1 MSEVDATIEWLFAN
15 EAKEMKKIC
24 NKYMVK
30 FGGISEMDHD
40 DFYSRVGWDI
50 SKAKKRYDSSKGK
63 SFKDYIHGVIR
74 FSVCKEM
81 SRRNRGKRQMT
92 VEKEVVDENGNVT
105 TEKEYIP
112 NVSLDAPIIEEDNS
126 TIGDYLS
133 VKCNIEDDIIGDSND
148 IVENC
153 LNCLPITQRK
163 IIELKMEG
171 TPVEEIKGKLNLSNS
186 EYENHMKAI
195 MENRAIIDFKT
206 KRNKNTKKAEV
217 KIMNKTVNEETI
229 QVMDIDTTDSYR
241 RDNNTLGSLLDDISD
256 ELSPTYINRD
266 YISQRQ
272 PFMWSEEQINK
283 FYTRI
288 LNNQP
293 IPEIIVCEQ
302 IVDGQKISFLID
314 GLQRLSYAELFKNN
328 IRPVKAKGAEFTHIK
343 YKKRITDDDGNIK
356 VVEEIFDIV
365 GKKYEDLP
373 EFLQKRFDNFNV
385 SVTRFFNCT
394 SEMIDYHIRNYNSH
408 TAMNKVQYGATN
420 ASNVTVGNIKSLSQ
434 KHSFFK
440 NIVKTNGKNIKDG
453 SWDEVVGR
461 AIMATYFLDDWK
473 REVKD
478 VFVFLDEKSTTEQFE
493 CLKEHLDRLVEMIK
507 DNSLKELFTTGN
519 THIWLAVYDK
529 FTKLGLDD
537 SKFVNFMRSFVKEIH
552 KKDEDATE
560 FVNNIYKSRQSRDK
574 AVIVG
579 KIDGLYNLLLE
590 FLHISKEDAEEVD
603 YKEFLKANV
612 EDVIDENDIEMIQIA
627 ANEASEELDENS
639 WMLSEQNYP
648 AWLAIVGIAFREDEE
663 DKLKEWLPIYISNNQ
678 FIRNQQKAFLHM
690 KESFETYLQKGMV
703 A

>member
-1 MSEVDATIEWLFAN
+1 MGRYVDFYCSDN
-15 EAKEMKKIC
+15 NKELKKIVTPILAC
-24 NKYMVK
+24 N
-30 FGGISEMDHD
+30 FGWLAQKDFD
-40 DFYSRVGWDI
+40 DFYSIASQVVWDCEQ
-50 SKAKKRYDSSKGK
+50 KFDGKKVKTKKFK
-63 SFKDYIHGVIR
+63 SFVSACIHNKI
-74 FSVCKEM
+74 KTHITYM
-81 SRRNRGKRQMT
+81 NRDKRIA
-92 VEKEVVDENGNVT
+92 KDENGN
-105 TEKEYIP
+105 P
-112 NVSLDAPIIEEDNS
+112 LHNSSLDAPIDDESNS
-126 TIGDYLS
+126 TLGDYLS
-133 VKCNIEDDIIGDSND
+133 NDYNVEDDVIGDSD
-148 IVENC
+148 DSVESC
-153 LNCLPITQRK
+153 LNYLPVTQRK

-171 TPVEEIKGKLNLSNS
+171 IPVENIKQELNLSSS

-195 MENRAIIDFKT
+195 MENRTIIDFKT
-206 KRNKNTKKAEV
+206 KRNKNKKKAEV
-217 KIMNKTVNEETI
+217 KIMNKTVNEEII

-241 RDNNTLGSLLDDISD
+241 RDNNTLGSLLDDIND

-328 IRPVKAKGAEFTHIK
+328 IRPVKAKGAEFTNIK
-343 YKKRITDDDGNIK
+343 YKKRITDENGNIK
-356 VVEEIFDIV
+356 VVEEIFDVV
-365 GKKYEDLP
+365 GKKYKDLP

-420 ASNVTVGNIKSLSQ
+420 ASNVTVGNIKELSQ

-440 NIVKTNGKNIKDG
+440 NIVKTNNKNIKDG

-461 AIMATYFLDDWK
+461 TIMATYFLDDWK

-478 VFVFLDEKSTTEQFE
+478 VFVFLDENSTTEQFS
-493 CLKEHLDRLVEMIK
+493 CLKEHLDKLANAIG
-507 DNSLKELFTTGN
+507 DNSLNELFTTGN
-519 THIWLAVYDK
+519 THIWLSVYDK

-537 SKFVNFMRSFVKEIH
+537 NKFVDFMRKFKNDLHMEETTDFIN
-552 KKDEDATE
+552 D
-560 FVNNIYKSRQSRDK
+560 IYKSRQSRDK
-574 AVIVG
+574 VIIVG
-579 KIDGLYNLLLE
+579 KIEGLYELLLE
-590 FLHISKEDAEEVD
+590 HLDINKEDIEEVD
-603 YKEFLKANV
+603 YKEFLKTNV
-612 EDVIDENDIEMIQIA
+612 EDIVDGDIEEIQMVANDI
-627 ANEASEELDENS
+627 SEELDEDS

-648 AWLAIVGIAFREDEE
+648 SYLAIVGLAFRKEME
-663 DKLKEWLPIYISNNQ
+663 DKLKKWIQIYVGNNQ
-678 FIRNQQKAFLHM
+678 FIRNQQEAFLHM
-690 KESFETYLQKGMV
+690 KESFERYLQKGMV

>member
-1 MSEVDATIEWLFAN
+1 MGQYVDFYCGN
-15 EAKEMKKIC
+15 ENKELKKIV
-24 NKYMVK
+24 NPILIKNFAWIPQK
-30 FGGISEMDHD
+30 DFD
-40 DFYSRVGWDI
+40 DFYSIASQVVWDCEQKFD
-50 SKAKKRYDSSKGK
+50 SKKVRTKKFK
-63 SFKDYIHGVIR
+63 SFVSTCIHNKIKTHITYMNRDKRMMKD
-74 FSVCKEM
+74 E
-81 SRRNRGKRQMT
+81 
-92 VEKEVVDENGNVT
+92 DGNPL
-105 TEKEYIP
+105 Y
-112 NVSLDAPIIEEDNS
+112 NVSLDTPISEEDNS
-126 TIGDYLS
+126 TISDYLS
-133 VKCNIEDDIIGDSND
+133 AKCNIEDDIIGDSND

-163 IIELKMEG
+163 IIEFKMEG
-171 TPVEEIKGKLNLSNS
+171 VPVEEIKEKLNLSNS

-195 MENRAIIDFKT
+195 MENKAIIDFKT

-217 KIMNKTVNEETI
+217 KIMNKTVNEGTI

-272 PFMWSEEQINK
+272 PFMWDEEQINK

-356 VVEEIFDIV
+356 VVEEIFDII

-373 EFLQKRFDNFNV
+373 EFLQKRFDNFNI

-408 TAMNKVQYGATN
+408 KAMNKVQYGATN
-420 ASNVTVGNIKSLSQ
+420 ASNVTVRNIKSLSQ

-440 NIVKTNGKNIKDG
+440 NIVKTNSKNIKDG

-461 AIMATYFLDDWK
+461 TIMATYFLDDWK

-478 VFVFLDEKSTTEQFE
+478 VFVFLDKNSTSEQFE
-493 CLKEHLDRLVEMIK
+493 CLKEHLDRLTEMIK
-507 DNSLKELFTTGN
+507 DNSLNELFTTGN

-537 SKFVNFMRSFVKEIH
+537 NKFIDFMRKFKNDLHMEETTNFI
-552 KKDEDATE
+552 KD
-560 FVNNIYKSRQSRDK
+560 IYKSRQSRDK
-574 AVIVG
+574 AIIVG
-579 KIDGLYNLLLE
+579 KIEGLYELLLDY
-590 FLHISKEDAEEVD
+590 LDIKKEDTEEID

-612 EDVIDENDIEMIQIA
+612 EDVVDEDDIEMIQIS

-648 AWLAIVGIAFREDEE
+648 AYLAIVGVAFRKDEE

>member
-1 MSEVDATIEWLFAN
+1 MGQYVDFYCDN
-15 EAKEMKKIC
+15 ENRELKKI
-24 NKYMVK
+24 VK
-30 FGGISEMDHD
+30 PILERRFAWIPQMEYD
-40 DFYSRVGWDI
+40 DFYSIASMVVWDCEQ
-50 SKAKKRYDSSKGK
+50 KFDEGKVKTKKFK
-63 SFKDYIHGVIR
+63 SFVSTCIHNKIKTHITYMNRDKRMAKDN
-74 FSVCKEM
+74 E
-81 SRRNRGKRQMT
+81 
-92 VEKEVVDENGNVT
+92 GNLLH
-105 TEKEYIP
+105 
-112 NVSLDAPIIEEDNS
+112 NSSLDAPISDEDNS
-126 TIGDYLS
+126 TIGDYIDGEFC
-133 VKCNIEDDIIGDSND
+133 VEEEVMGDSNER
-148 IVENC
+148 VECC
-153 LNCLPITQRK
+153 LESLSSIQRK

-171 TPVEEIKGKLNLSNS
+171 ISVEEVKQQLNLSNS
-186 EYENHMKAI
+186 EYESHMKSI
-195 MENRAIIDFKT
+195 KENRTIIDFKA
-206 KRNKNTKKAEV
+206 KRSKNTKKAEV
-217 KIMNKTVNEETI
+217 KIMGKTVNEEVI

-302 IVDGQKISFLID
+302 IVSGQKISFLID

-343 YKKRITDDDGNIK
+343 YKKRVVDENGNIR
-356 VVEEIFDIV
+356 VVEELFDIV

-373 EFLQKRFDNFNV
+373 EFLQKRFDNFNI

-394 SEMIDYHIRNYNSH
+394 AEMIDYHIRNYNSH
-408 TAMNKVQYGATN
+408 TAMNKVQYSATN
-420 ASNVTVGNIKSLSQ
+420 ASNVIVGNIKELSQ

-440 NIVKTNGKNIKDG
+440 DIVKINNKNVKDG

-461 AIMATYFLDDWK
+461 AIMTTYFLDDWK

-478 VFVFLDEKSTTEQFE
+478 VFMFLDENSTTEQFE
-493 CLKEHLDRLVEMIK
+493 TLKKHLDRLVEMIG

-529 FTKLGLDD
+529 FTKLGVDD
-537 SKFVNFMRSFVKEIH
+537 NKFVDFMRNFVKEIH
-552 KKDEDATE
+552 KKDEDATD
-560 FVNNIYKSRQSRDK
+560 FVKNTYKSRQSRDK
-574 AVIVG
+574 SVIVG
-579 KIDGLYNLLLE
+579 KIDGLYGLLCE
-590 FLHISKEDAEEVD
+590 FLHINKEDVEEIN
-603 YKEFLKANV
+603 YKEFVKANV
-612 EDVIDENDIEMIQIA
+612 EDIIDSDIEEIQMV
-627 ANEASEELDENS
+627 ANSVSEEVDEDS
-639 WMLSEQNYP
+639 WMVSEQNYP
-648 AWLAIVGIAFREDEE
+648 SYLAIVGVAFRKEEE
-663 DKLKEWLPIYISNNQ
+663 DKLKEWLPIYVKANQ

-690 KESFETYLQKGMV
+690 KESFDAFLQKGMV

>member
-1 MSEVDATIEWLFAN
+1 MGQYVDFYCGN
-15 EAKEMKKIC
+15 ENKELKKIV
-24 NKYMVK
+24 NPILIKNFAWIPQK
-30 FGGISEMDHD
+30 DFD
-40 DFYSRVGWDI
+40 DFYSIASQVVWDCEQKFD
-50 SKAKKRYDSSKGK
+50 SKKVRTKKFK
-63 SFKDYIHGVIR
+63 SFVSTCIHNKIKTHITYMNRDKRMMKD
-74 FSVCKEM
+74 ED
-81 SRRNRGKRQMT
+81 RNPL
-92 VEKEVVDENGNVT
+92 
-105 TEKEYIP
+105 Y
-112 NVSLDAPIIEEDNS
+112 NVSLDTPISEEDNS
-126 TIGDYLS
+126 TISDYLS
-133 VKCNIEDDIIGDSND
+133 AKCNIEDDIIGDSND

-163 IIELKMEG
+163 IIEFKMEG
-171 TPVEEIKGKLNLSNS
+171 VPVEEIKEKLNLSNS

-195 MENRAIIDFKT
+195 MENKAIIDFKT

-272 PFMWSEEQINK
+272 PFMWDEEQINK

-356 VVEEIFDIV
+356 VVEEIFDII

-373 EFLQKRFDNFNV
+373 EFLQKRFDNFNI

-408 TAMNKVQYGATN
+408 KAMNKVQYGATN

-440 NIVKTNGKNIKDG
+440 NIVKTNSKNIKDG

-461 AIMATYFLDDWK
+461 TIMATYFLDDWK

-478 VFVFLDEKSTTEQFE
+478 VFVFLDENSTTEQFE
-493 CLKEHLDRLVEMIK
+493 CLKEHLDRLTEMIK
-507 DNSLKELFTTGN
+507 DNSLNELFTTGN

-537 SKFVNFMRSFVKEIH
+537 NKFIDFMRKFKNDLHMEETTNFI
-552 KKDEDATE
+552 KD
-560 FVNNIYKSRQSRDK
+560 IYKSRQSRDK
-574 AVIVG
+574 AIIVG
-579 KIDGLYNLLLE
+579 KIEGLYELLLDY
-590 FLHISKEDAEEVD
+590 LDIKKEDTEEID

-612 EDVIDENDIEMIQIA
+612 EDIVDEDDIEMIQIS

-648 AWLAIVGIAFREDEE
+648 SYLAIVGVAFRKDEE
-663 DKLKEWLPIYISNNQ
+663 DKLKEWLPIYIRNNQ

>member
-1 MSEVDATIEWLFAN
+1 MGQYVDFYCEN
-15 EAKEMKKIC
+15 ENKELKKIV
-24 NKYMVK
+24 NPILMKNFSWIPQK
-30 FGGISEMDHD
+30 DFD
-40 DFYSRVGWDI
+40 DFYSIASQVVWDCEQ
-50 SKAKKRYDSSKGK
+50 KFDGKKIKTKKFK
-63 SFKDYIHGVIR
+63 SFVSACIHNKI
-74 FSVCKEM
+74 KTHITYM
-81 SRRNRGKRQMT
+81 NRDKRIA
-92 VEKEVVDENGNVT
+92 KDENGN
-105 TEKEYIP
+105 P
-112 NVSLDAPIIEEDNS
+112 LHNSSLDAPIDDESNS
-126 TIGDYLS
+126 TLGDYLS
-133 VKCNIEDDIIGDSND
+133 NDYNVEDDVIGDSD
-148 IVENC
+148 DSVKSC
-153 LNCLPITQRK
+153 LNCLPVTQRK

-171 TPVEEIKGKLNLSNS
+171 IPVENIKQELNLSSS
-186 EYENHMKAI
+186 EYENHMKSI
-195 MENRAIIDFKT
+195 MENRNIIDFKT
-206 KRNKNTKKAEV
+206 KRNKNKKKAEV

-343 YKKRITDDDGNIK
+343 YKKRITDDDGKIK

-420 ASNVTVGNIKSLSQ
+420 ASNATVGNIKELSQ

-440 NIVKTNGKNIKDG
+440 NIVKTNNKNIKDG

-461 AIMATYFLDDWK
+461 TIMTTYFLDDWK

-478 VFVFLDEKSTTEQFE
+478 VFVFLDENSTTEQFS
-493 CLKEHLDRLVEMIK
+493 CLKEHLDKLANAIG
-507 DNSLKELFTTGN
+507 DNSLNELFTTGN

-537 SKFVNFMRSFVKEIH
+537 NKFVDFMRKFKNDLHMEETTDFIN
-552 KKDEDATE
+552 D
-560 FVNNIYKSRQSRDK
+560 IYKSRQSRDK
-574 AVIVG
+574 VIIVG
-579 KIDGLYNLLLE
+579 KIEGLYELLLE
-590 FLHISKEDAEEVD
+590 HLDINKEDIEEVD
-603 YKEFLKANV
+603 YKEFLKTNV
-612 EDVIDENDIEMIQIA
+612 EDIVDGDIEEIQMVANDI
-627 ANEASEELDENS
+627 SEELDEDS

-648 AWLAIVGIAFREDEE
+648 SYLAIVGLAFRKEMEDE
-663 DKLKEWLPIYISNNQ
+663 LKKWIQIYVGNNQ
-678 FIRNQQKAFLHM
+678 FIRNQQEAFLHM

>member
-1 MSEVDATIEWLFAN
+1 MGQYVDFYCEN
-15 EAKEMKKIC
+15 ENKELKKIV
-24 NKYMVK
+24 NPILMKNFSWIPQK
-30 FGGISEMDHD
+30 DFD
-40 DFYSRVGWDI
+40 DFYSIASQVVWDCEQ
-50 SKAKKRYDSSKGK
+50 KFDGKKIKTKKFK
-63 SFKDYIHGVIR
+63 SFVSACIHNKI
-74 FSVCKEM
+74 KTHITYM
-81 SRRNRGKRQMT
+81 NRDKRIA
-92 VEKEVVDENGNVT
+92 KDENGN
-105 TEKEYIP
+105 P
-112 NVSLDAPIIEEDNS
+112 LHNSSLDAPIDDESNS
-126 TIGDYLS
+126 TLGDYLS
-133 VKCNIEDDIIGDSND
+133 NDYNVEDDVIGDSD
-148 IVENC
+148 DSVKSC
-153 LNCLPITQRK
+153 LNCLPVTQRK

-171 TPVEEIKGKLNLSNS
+171 IPVENIKQELNLSSS
-186 EYENHMKAI
+186 EYENHMKSI
-195 MENRAIIDFKT
+195 MENRNIIDFKT
-206 KRNKNTKKAEV
+206 KRNKNKKKAEV
-217 KIMNKTVNEETI
+217 KIMNKTVNEEII

-241 RDNNTLGSLLDDISD
+241 RDNNTLGSLLDDIND

-328 IRPVKAKGAEFTHIK
+328 IRPVKAKGAEFTNIK
-343 YKKRITDDDGNIK
+343 YKKRITDENGNIK
-356 VVEEIFDIV
+356 VVEEIFDVV
-365 GKKYEDLP
+365 GKKYKDLP

-420 ASNVTVGNIKSLSQ
+420 ASNVTVGNIKELSQ

-440 NIVKTNGKNIKDG
+440 NIVKTNNKNIKDG

-461 AIMATYFLDDWK
+461 TIMATYFLDDWK

-478 VFVFLDEKSTTEQFE
+478 VFVFLDENSTTEQFS
-493 CLKEHLDRLVEMIK
+493 CLKEHLDKLANAIG
-507 DNSLKELFTTGN
+507 DNSLNELFTTGN

-537 SKFVNFMRSFVKEIH
+537 NKFVDFMRKFKNDLHMEETTDFIN
-552 KKDEDATE
+552 D
-560 FVNNIYKSRQSRDK
+560 IYKSRQSRDK
-574 AVIVG
+574 VIIVG
-579 KIDGLYNLLLE
+579 KIEGLYELLLE
-590 FLHISKEDAEEVD
+590 HLDINKEDIEEVD
-603 YKEFLKANV
+603 YKEFLKTNV
-612 EDVIDENDIEMIQIA
+612 EDIVDGDIEEIQMVANDI
-627 ANEASEELDENS
+627 SEELDEDS

-648 AWLAIVGIAFREDEE
+648 SYLAIVGLAFRKEMEDE
-663 DKLKEWLPIYISNNQ
+663 LKKWIQIYVGNNQ
-678 FIRNQQKAFLHM
+678 FIRNQQEAFLHM
-690 KESFETYLQKGMV
+690 KESFERYLQKGMV

>member
-1 MSEVDATIEWLFAN
+1 MGQYVDFYCDN
-15 EAKEMKKIC
+15 ENRELKKI
-24 NKYMVK
+24 VK
-30 FGGISEMDHD
+30 PILERRFAWIPQMEYD
-40 DFYSRVGWDI
+40 DFYSIASMVVWDCEQ
-50 SKAKKRYDSSKGK
+50 KFDEGKVKTKKFK
-63 SFKDYIHGVIR
+63 SFVSTCIHNKIKTHITYMNRDKRMAKDN
-74 FSVCKEM
+74 E
-81 SRRNRGKRQMT
+81 
-92 VEKEVVDENGNVT
+92 GNLLH
-105 TEKEYIP
+105 
-112 NVSLDAPIIEEDNS
+112 NSSLDAPISDEDNS
-126 TIGDYLS
+126 TIGDYIDGEFC
-133 VKCNIEDDIIGDSND
+133 VEEEVIGDSNER
-148 IVENC
+148 VECC
-153 LNCLPITQRK
+153 LESLSSIQRK

-171 TPVEEIKGKLNLSNS
+171 ISVEEVKQQLNLSNS
-186 EYENHMKAI
+186 EYESHMKSI
-195 MENRAIIDFKT
+195 KENRTIIDFKA
-206 KRNKNTKKAEV
+206 KRSKNTKKAEV
-217 KIMNKTVNEETI
+217 KIMGKTVNEEVI

-302 IVDGQKISFLID
+302 IVSGQKISFLID

-343 YKKRITDDDGNIK
+343 YKKRVVDENGNIR
-356 VVEEIFDIV
+356 VVEELFDIV

-373 EFLQKRFDNFNV
+373 EFLQKRFDNFNI

-394 SEMIDYHIRNYNSH
+394 AEMIDYHIRNYNSH
-408 TAMNKVQYGATN
+408 TAMNKVQYSATN
-420 ASNVTVGNIKSLSQ
+420 ASNVIVGNIKELSQ

-440 NIVKTNGKNIKDG
+440 DIVKINNKNVKDG

-461 AIMATYFLDDWK
+461 AIMTTYFLDDWK

-478 VFVFLDEKSTTEQFE
+478 VFMFLDENSTTEQFE
-493 CLKEHLDRLVEMIK
+493 TLKKHLDRLVEMIG

-529 FTKLGLDD
+529 FTKLGVDD
-537 SKFVNFMRSFVKEIH
+537 NKFVDFMRNFVKEMH
-552 KKDEDATE
+552 KKDEDATD
-560 FVNNIYKSRQSRDK
+560 FVKNTYKSRQSRDK
-574 AVIVG
+574 SVIVG
-579 KIDGLYNLLLE
+579 KIDGLYGLLCE
-590 FLHISKEDAEEVD
+590 FLHINKEDVEEIN
-603 YKEFLKANV
+603 YKEFVKANV
-612 EDVIDENDIEMIQIA
+612 EDIIDSDIEEIQMV
-627 ANEASEELDENS
+627 ANSVSEEVDEDS
-639 WMLSEQNYP
+639 WMVSEQNYP
-648 AWLAIVGIAFREDEE
+648 SYLAIVGVAFRKEEE
-663 DKLKEWLPIYISNNQ
+663 DKLKEWLPIYVKANQ

-690 KESFETYLQKGMV
+690 KESFDAFLQKGMV

>member
-1 MSEVDATIEWLFAN
+1 MGQYVDFYCDN
-15 EAKEMKKIC
+15 ENRELKKI
-24 NKYMVK
+24 VK
-30 FGGISEMDHD
+30 PILERRFAWIPQMEYD
-40 DFYSRVGWDI
+40 DFYSIASMVVWDCEQ
-50 SKAKKRYDSSKGK
+50 KFDEGKVKTKKFK
-63 SFKDYIHGVIR
+63 SFVSTCIHNKIKTHITYMNRDKRMAKDN
-74 FSVCKEM
+74 E
-81 SRRNRGKRQMT
+81 
-92 VEKEVVDENGNVT
+92 GNLLH
-105 TEKEYIP
+105 
-112 NVSLDAPIIEEDNS
+112 NSSLDAPISDEDNS
-126 TIGDYLS
+126 TIGDYIDGEFC
-133 VKCNIEDDIIGDSND
+133 VEEEVIGDSNER
-148 IVENC
+148 VECC
-153 LNCLPITQRK
+153 LESLSSIQRK

-171 TPVEEIKGKLNLSNS
+171 ISVEEVKQQLNLSNS
-186 EYENHMKAI
+186 EYESHMKSI
-195 MENRAIIDFKT
+195 KENRTIIDFKA
-206 KRNKNTKKAEV
+206 KRSKNTKKAEV
-217 KIMNKTVNEETI
+217 KIMGKTVNEEVI

-302 IVDGQKISFLID
+302 IVSGQKISFLID

-343 YKKRITDDDGNIK
+343 YKKRVVDENGNIR
-356 VVEEIFDIV
+356 VVEELFDIV

-373 EFLQKRFDNFNV
+373 EFLQKRFDNFNI

-394 SEMIDYHIRNYNSH
+394 AEMIDYHIRNYNSH
-408 TAMNKVQYGATN
+408 TAMNKVQYSATN
-420 ASNVTVGNIKSLSQ
+420 VSNVIVGNIKELSQ

-440 NIVKTNGKNIKDG
+440 DIVKINNKNVKDG

-461 AIMATYFLDDWK
+461 AIMTTYFLDDWK

-478 VFVFLDEKSTTEQFE
+478 VFMFLDENSTTEQFE
-493 CLKEHLDRLVEMIK
+493 TLKKHLDRLVEMIG

-529 FTKLGLDD
+529 FTKLGVDD
-537 SKFVNFMRSFVKEIH
+537 NKFVDFMRNFVKEMH
-552 KKDEDATE
+552 KKDEDATD
-560 FVNNIYKSRQSRDK
+560 FVKNTYKSRQSRDK
-574 AVIVG
+574 SVIVG
-579 KIDGLYNLLLE
+579 KIDGLYGLLCE
-590 FLHISKEDAEEVD
+590 FLHINKEDVEEIN
-603 YKEFLKANV
+603 YKEFVKANV
-612 EDVIDENDIEMIQIA
+612 EDIIDSDIEEIQMV
-627 ANEASEELDENS
+627 ANSVSEEVDEDS
-639 WMLSEQNYP
+639 WMVSEQNYP
-648 AWLAIVGIAFREDEE
+648 SYLAIVGVAFRKEEE
-663 DKLKEWLPIYISNNQ
+663 DKLKEWLPIYVKANQ

-690 KESFETYLQKGMV
+690 KESFDAFLQKGMV

>member
-1 MSEVDATIEWLFAN
+1 MGQYVDFYCGN
-15 EAKEMKKIC
+15 ENKELKKIV
-24 NKYMVK
+24 NPILIKNFAWIPQK
-30 FGGISEMDHD
+30 DFD
-40 DFYSRVGWDI
+40 DFYSIASQVVWDCEQKFD
-50 SKAKKRYDSSKGK
+50 SKKVRTKKFK
-63 SFKDYIHGVIR
+63 SFVSTCIHNKIKTHITYMNRDKRMMKD
-74 FSVCKEM
+74 E
-81 SRRNRGKRQMT
+81 
-92 VEKEVVDENGNVT
+92 DGNPL
-105 TEKEYIP
+105 Y
-112 NVSLDAPIIEEDNS
+112 NVSLDTPINEEDNS
-126 TIGDYLS
+126 TISDYLS
-133 VKCNIEDDIIGDSND
+133 AKCNIEDDIIGDSND

-163 IIELKMEG
+163 IIEFKMEG
-171 TPVEEIKGKLNLSNS
+171 VPVEEIKEKLNLSNS

-195 MENRAIIDFKT
+195 MENKAIIDFKT

-440 NIVKTNGKNIKDG
+440 NIVKTNSKNIKDG

-461 AIMATYFLDDWK
+461 TIMATYFLDDWK

-478 VFVFLDEKSTTEQFE
+478 VFVFLDENSTTEQFE
-493 CLKEHLDRLVEMIK
+493 CLKEHLDRLTEMIK
-507 DNSLKELFTTGN
+507 DNSLNELFTTGN

-537 SKFVNFMRSFVKEIH
+537 NKFIDFMRKFKNDLHMEETTDFI
-552 KKDEDATE
+552 KD
-560 FVNNIYKSRQSRDK
+560 IYKSRQSRDK
-574 AVIVG
+574 AIIVG
-579 KIDGLYNLLLE
+579 KIEGLYELLLDY
-590 FLHISKEDAEEVD
+590 LDIKKEDTEEID

-612 EDVIDENDIEMIQIA
+612 EDVVDEDDIEMIQIS
-627 ANEASEELDENS
+627 ANEASEELDKNS

-648 AWLAIVGIAFREDEE
+648 SYLAIVGVAFRKDEE
-663 DKLKEWLPIYISNNQ
+663 DKLKEWLPIYVSNNQ
-678 FIRNQQKAFLHM
+678 FVRNQQKAFLHM
-690 KESFETYLQKGMV
+690 KESFETYLQEGMV

>member
-1 MSEVDATIEWLFAN
+1 MNEVEETIEWLFAN
-15 EAKEMKKIC
+15 EAKEMRKIC
-24 NKYMVK
+24 NKEMAK
-30 FGGISEMDHD
+30 FGGIYEMDYH
-40 DFYSRVGWDI
+40 DFYSQVGWDI
-50 SKAKKRYDSSKGK
+50 SKAKKRYNSSKGK
-63 SFKDYIHGVIR
+63 SFKDYIYGVIKL
-74 FSVCKEM
+74 SVCKEM
-81 SRRNRGKRQMT
+81 SRRNRGKRQIT
-92 VEKEVVDENGNVT
+92 IEKEVVDENGNIT

-112 NVSLDAPIIEEDNS
+112 NVSLDAPISEEDNS

-133 VKCNIEDDIIGDSND
+133 AKCNIEDDIIGDSND

-171 TPVEEIKGKLNLSNS
+171 IPVEEIKEKLNLSNS

-195 MENRAIIDFKT
+195 MENKAIIDFKT

-440 NIVKTNGKNIKDG
+440 NIVKTNSKNIKDG

-461 AIMATYFLDDWK
+461 TIMTTYFLDDWK

-478 VFVFLDEKSTTEQFE
+478 VFVFLDENSTTEQFE
-493 CLKEHLDRLVEMIK
+493 CLKEHLDRLAEMIK
-507 DNSLKELFTTGN
+507 DNSLNELFTTGN

-537 SKFVNFMRSFVKEIH
+537 NKFIDFMREFKNDLHMEETTDFI
-552 KKDEDATE
+552 KD
-560 FVNNIYKSRQSRDK
+560 IYKSRQSRDK
-574 AVIVG
+574 AIIVG
-579 KIDGLYNLLLE
+579 KIEGLYELLLDY
-590 FLHISKEDAEEVD
+590 LDIRKEDTEEID

-612 EDVIDENDIEMIQIA
+612 EDVVDEDDIEIIQMS

-648 AWLAIVGIAFREDEE
+648 SYLAIVGVAFRKDEE

>member
-1 MSEVDATIEWLFAN
+1 MGQYVDFYCDN
-15 EAKEMKKIC
+15 ENRELKKI
-24 NKYMVK
+24 VK
-30 FGGISEMDHD
+30 PILERRFAWIPQMEYD
-40 DFYSRVGWDI
+40 DFYSIASMVVWDCEQ
-50 SKAKKRYDSSKGK
+50 KFDEGKVKTKKFK
-63 SFKDYIHGVIR
+63 SFVSTCIHNKIKTHITYMNRDKRMAKDN
-74 FSVCKEM
+74 E
-81 SRRNRGKRQMT
+81 
-92 VEKEVVDENGNVT
+92 GNLLH
-105 TEKEYIP
+105 
-112 NVSLDAPIIEEDNS
+112 NSSLDAPISDEDNS
-126 TIGDYLS
+126 TIGDYIDGEFC
-133 VKCNIEDDIIGDSND
+133 VEEEVIGDSNER
-148 IVENC
+148 VECC
-153 LNCLPITQRK
+153 LESLSSIQRK

-171 TPVEEIKGKLNLSNS
+171 ISVEEVKQQLNLSNS
-186 EYENHMKAI
+186 EYESHMKSI
-195 MENRAIIDFKT
+195 KENRTIIDFKA
-206 KRNKNTKKAEV
+206 KRSKNTKKAEV
-217 KIMNKTVNEETI
+217 KIMGKTVNEEVI

-302 IVDGQKISFLID
+302 IVSGQKISFLID

-343 YKKRITDDDGNIK
+343 YKKRVVDENGNIR
-356 VVEEIFDIV
+356 VVEELFDIV

-373 EFLQKRFDNFNV
+373 EFLQKRFDNFNI

-394 SEMIDYHIRNYNSH
+394 AEMIDYHIRNYNSH
-408 TAMNKVQYGATN
+408 TAMNKVQYSATN
-420 ASNVTVGNIKSLSQ
+420 VSNVIVGNIKELSQ

-440 NIVKTNGKNIKDG
+440 DIVKINNKNVKDG

-461 AIMATYFLDDWK
+461 AIMTTYFLDDWK

-478 VFVFLDEKSTTEQFE
+478 VFMFLDENSTTEQFE
-493 CLKEHLDRLVEMIK
+493 TLKKHLDRLVEMIG

-529 FTKLGLDD
+529 FTKLGVDD
-537 SKFVNFMRSFVKEIH
+537 NKFVDFMRNFVKEIH
-552 KKDEDATE
+552 KKDEDATD
-560 FVNNIYKSRQSRDK
+560 FVKNTYKSRQSRDK
-574 AVIVG
+574 SVIVG
-579 KIDGLYNLLLE
+579 KIDGLYGLLCE
-590 FLHISKEDAEEVD
+590 FLHINKEDVEEIN
-603 YKEFLKANV
+603 YKEFVKANV
-612 EDVIDENDIEMIQIA
+612 EDIIDSDIEEIQMV
-627 ANEASEELDENS
+627 ANSVSEEVDEDS
-639 WMLSEQNYP
+639 WMVSEQNYP
-648 AWLAIVGIAFREDEE
+648 SYLAIVGVAFRKEEE
-663 DKLKEWLPIYISNNQ
+663 DKLKEWLPIYVKANQ

-690 KESFETYLQKGMV
+690 KESFDAFLQKGMV

>member
-1 MSEVDATIEWLFAN
+1 MGQYVDFYCN
-15 EAKEMKKIC
+15 DNNKELKKIVTPILL
-24 NKYMVK
+24 YK
-30 FGGISEMDHD
+30 FGWLAQKDYD
-40 DFYSRVGWDI
+40 DFYSIASQVVWDCEQ
-50 SKAKKRYDSSKGK
+50 KFDGKKVKTKKFK
-63 SFKDYIHGVIR
+63 SFVSTCIHNKIKTHITYINRDKRMVKD
-74 FSVCKEM
+74 E
-81 SRRNRGKRQMT
+81 
-92 VEKEVVDENGNVT
+92 DGN
-105 TEKEYIP
+105 P
-112 NVSLDAPIIEEDNS
+112 LHNSSLDAPINNEDNS
-126 TIGDYLS
+126 TIGDYIDGEFCVEDEVIGNSNEKVECCLEALS
-133 VKCNIEDDIIGDSND
+133 SI
-148 IVENC
+148 
-153 LNCLPITQRK
+153 QRK

-171 TPVEEIKGKLNLSNS
+171 VSVEEVKQQLNLSNS
-186 EYENHMKAI
+186 EYESHMKAI
-195 MENRAIIDFKT
+195 KENRTVIDFKA
-206 KRNKNTKKAEV
+206 KRNKNTKKEEV
-217 KIMNKTVNEETI
+217 KIMDKTVNEETI

-256 ELSPTYINRD
+256 ELSSTYINRD

-302 IVDGQKISFLID
+302 VVDGQKISFLID

-343 YKKRITDDDGNIK
+343 YKKRVVDENGNIK
-356 VVEEIFDIV
+356 VVEELFDIV

-408 TAMNKVQYGATN
+408 TSMNKVQYSATN
-420 ASNVTVGNIKSLSQ
+420 ASNVTVGNIKKLSQ
-434 KHSFFK
+434 RHSFFK
-440 NIVKTNGKNIKDG
+440 DIVKINNKNVKDG

-461 AIMATYFLDDWK
+461 AIMTTYFLDDWK

-478 VFVFLDEKSTTEQFE
+478 VFMFLDENSTTEQFE
-493 CLKEHLDRLVEMIK
+493 TLKKHLDRLVEMIG

-529 FTKLGLDD
+529 FTKLGVDD
-537 SKFVNFMRSFVKEIH
+537 SKFVDFMRSFVKEIH
-552 KKDEDATE
+552 KKDEDTTD
-560 FVNNIYKSRQSRDK
+560 FVKNTYKSRQSRDK
-574 AVIVG
+574 SVIIG
-579 KIDGLYNLLLE
+579 KIDGLYGLLCE
-590 FLHISKEDAEEVD
+590 FLHINKEDVEEIN
-603 YKEFLKANV
+603 YKEFVKANV
-612 EDVIDENDIEMIQIA
+612 EDIIDSDIEEIQMV
-627 ANEASEELDENS
+627 ANNVSEEVDEDS
-639 WMLSEQNYP
+639 WMISEQNYP
-648 AWLAIVGIAFREDEE
+648 SYLAIVGVAFRKEEE
-663 DKLKEWLPIYISNNQ
+663 DKLKEWLPIYVKANQ

-690 KESFETYLQKGMV
+690 KESFEMYLKKGAV

>member
-1 MSEVDATIEWLFAN
+1 MGQYVDFYCN
-15 EAKEMKKIC
+15 DNNKELKKIVTPILL
-24 NKYMVK
+24 YK
-30 FGGISEMDHD
+30 FGWLAQKDYD
-40 DFYSRVGWDI
+40 DFYSIASQVVWDCEQ
-50 SKAKKRYDSSKGK
+50 KFDGKKVKTKKFK
-63 SFKDYIHGVIR
+63 SFVSTCIHNKIKTHITYINRDKRMVKD
-74 FSVCKEM
+74 E
-81 SRRNRGKRQMT
+81 
-92 VEKEVVDENGNVT
+92 DGN
-105 TEKEYIP
+105 P
-112 NVSLDAPIIEEDNS
+112 LHNSSLDAPINNEDNS
-126 TIGDYLS
+126 TIGDYIDGEFCVEDEVIGNSNEKVECCLEALS
-133 VKCNIEDDIIGDSND
+133 SI
-148 IVENC
+148 
-153 LNCLPITQRK
+153 QRK

-171 TPVEEIKGKLNLSNS
+171 VSVEEVKQQLNLSNS
-186 EYENHMKAI
+186 EYESHMKAI
-195 MENRAIIDFKT
+195 KENRTVIDFKA
-206 KRNKNTKKAEV
+206 KRNKNTKKEEV
-217 KIMNKTVNEETI
+217 KIMDKTVNEETI

-256 ELSPTYINRD
+256 ELSSTYINRD

-302 IVDGQKISFLID
+302 VVDGQKISFLID

-343 YKKRITDDDGNIK
+343 YKKRVVDENGNIK
-356 VVEEIFDIV
+356 VVEELFDIV

-408 TAMNKVQYGATN
+408 TSMNKVQYSATN
-420 ASNVTVGNIKSLSQ
+420 ASNVTVGNIKKLSQ
-434 KHSFFK
+434 RHSFFK
-440 NIVKTNGKNIKDG
+440 DIVKINNKNVKDG

-461 AIMATYFLDDWK
+461 AIMTTYFLDDWK

-478 VFVFLDEKSTTEQFE
+478 VFMFLDENSTTEQFE
-493 CLKEHLDRLVEMIK
+493 TLKKHLDRLVEMIG

-529 FTKLGLDD
+529 FTKLGVDD
-537 SKFVNFMRSFVKEIH
+537 SKFVDFMRSFVKEIH
-552 KKDEDATE
+552 KKDEDATD
-560 FVNNIYKSRQSRDK
+560 FVKNTYKSRQSRDK
-574 AVIVG
+574 SVIVG
-579 KIDGLYNLLLE
+579 KIDGLYELLCE
-590 FLHISKEDAEEVD
+590 FLHINKEDVEEINYKEFVKADVEDIIDSDIEEIQMVANNVSEEVD
-603 YKEFLKANV
+603 
-612 EDVIDENDIEMIQIA
+612 ED
-627 ANEASEELDENS
+627 S
-639 WMLSEQNYP
+639 WMISEQNYP
-648 AWLAIVGIAFREDEE
+648 SYLAIVGVAFRKEEE
-663 DKLKEWLPIYISNNQ
+663 DKLKEWLPIYVKANQ

-690 KESFETYLQKGMV
+690 KESFEMYLKKGAV

>member
-1 MSEVDATIEWLFAN
+1 MGQYVDFYCEN
-15 EAKEMKKIC
+15 ENKELKKIV
-24 NKYMVK
+24 NPILMKNFSWIPQK
-30 FGGISEMDHD
+30 DFD
-40 DFYSRVGWDI
+40 DFYSIASQVVWDCEQ
-50 SKAKKRYDSSKGK
+50 KFDGKKVKTKKFK
-63 SFKDYIHGVIR
+63 SFVSACIHNKI
-74 FSVCKEM
+74 KTHITYM
-81 SRRNRGKRQMT
+81 NRDKRIA
-92 VEKEVVDENGNVT
+92 KDENGN
-105 TEKEYIP
+105 P
-112 NVSLDAPIIEEDNS
+112 LHNSSLDAPIDDESNS
-126 TIGDYLS
+126 TLGDYLS
-133 VKCNIEDDIIGDSND
+133 NDYNIEDDVMGDSD
-148 IVENC
+148 DSVESC
-153 LNCLPITQRK
+153 LNCLPVAQRK

-171 TPVEEIKGKLNLSNS
+171 IPVENIKQELNLSSS
-186 EYENHMKAI
+186 EYENHMKSI
-195 MENRAIIDFKT
+195 MENRNIIDFKT
-206 KRNKNTKKAEV
+206 KRNKNKKKAEV
-217 KIMNKTVNEETI
+217 KIMNKTVNEEII

-241 RDNNTLGSLLDDISD
+241 RDNNTLGSLLDDIND

-328 IRPVKAKGAEFTHIK
+328 IRPVKAKGAEFTNIK
-343 YKKRITDDDGNIK
+343 YKKRITDENGNIK
-356 VVEEIFDIV
+356 VVEEIFDVV
-365 GKKYEDLP
+365 GKKYKDLP

-420 ASNVTVGNIKSLSQ
+420 ASNVTVGNIKELSQ

-440 NIVKTNGKNIKDG
+440 NIVKTNNKNIKDG

-461 AIMATYFLDDWK
+461 TIMATYFLDDWK

-478 VFVFLDEKSTTEQFE
+478 VFVFLDENSTTEQFS
-493 CLKEHLDRLVEMIK
+493 CLKEHLDKLANAIG
-507 DNSLKELFTTGN
+507 DNSLNELFTTGN

-537 SKFVNFMRSFVKEIH
+537 NKFVDFMRKFKNDLHMEETTDFIN
-552 KKDEDATE
+552 D
-560 FVNNIYKSRQSRDK
+560 IYKSRQSRDK
-574 AVIVG
+574 VIIVG
-579 KIDGLYNLLLE
+579 KIEGLYELLLE
-590 FLHISKEDAEEVD
+590 HLDINKEDIEEVD
-603 YKEFLKANV
+603 YKEFLKTNV
-612 EDVIDENDIEMIQIA
+612 EDIVDGDIEEIQMVANDI
-627 ANEASEELDENS
+627 SEELDEDS

-648 AWLAIVGIAFREDEE
+648 SYLAIVGLAFRKEMEDE
-663 DKLKEWLPIYISNNQ
+663 LKKWIQIYVGNNQ
-678 FIRNQQKAFLHM
+678 FIRNQQEAFLHM
-690 KESFETYLQKGMV
+690 KESFERYLQKGMV

>member
-1 MSEVDATIEWLFAN
+1 MGQYVDFYCGN
-15 EAKEMKKIC
+15 ENKELKKIV
-24 NKYMVK
+24 NPILIKNFAWIPQK
-30 FGGISEMDHD
+30 DFD
-40 DFYSRVGWDI
+40 DFYSIASQVVWDCEQKFD
-50 SKAKKRYDSSKGK
+50 SKKVRTKKFK
-63 SFKDYIHGVIR
+63 SFVSTCIHNKIKTHITYMNRDKRMMKD
-74 FSVCKEM
+74 E
-81 SRRNRGKRQMT
+81 
-92 VEKEVVDENGNVT
+92 DGNPL
-105 TEKEYIP
+105 Y
-112 NVSLDAPIIEEDNS
+112 NVSLDTPISEEDNS
-126 TIGDYLS
+126 TISDYLS
-133 VKCNIEDDIIGDSND
+133 AKCNIEDDIIGDSND

-163 IIELKMEG
+163 IIEFKMEG
-171 TPVEEIKGKLNLSNS
+171 VPVEEIKEKLNLSNS

-195 MENRAIIDFKT
+195 MENKAIIDFKT

-272 PFMWSEEQINK
+272 PFMWDEEQINK

-356 VVEEIFDIV
+356 VVEEIFDII

-408 TAMNKVQYGATN
+408 TAMNKVQYGVTN

-440 NIVKTNGKNIKDG
+440 NIVKTNSKNIKDG

-461 AIMATYFLDDWK
+461 TIMTTYFLDDWK

-478 VFVFLDEKSTTEQFE
+478 VFVFLDENSTTEQFE
-493 CLKEHLDRLVEMIK
+493 CLKEHLDRLTEMIK
-507 DNSLKELFTTGN
+507 DNSLNELFTTGN

-537 SKFVNFMRSFVKEIH
+537 NKFIDFMRKFKNDLHMEETTNFI
-552 KKDEDATE
+552 KD
-560 FVNNIYKSRQSRDK
+560 IYKSRQSRDK
-574 AVIVG
+574 AIIVG
-579 KIDGLYNLLLE
+579 KIEGLYELLLDY
-590 FLHISKEDAEEVD
+590 LDIKKEDTEEID

-612 EDVIDENDIEMIQIA
+612 EDIVDEDDIEMIQIS

-648 AWLAIVGIAFREDEE
+648 SYLAIVGVAFRKDEE

-690 KESFETYLQKGMV
+690 KESFEAYLKKGMV

>member
-1 MSEVDATIEWLFAN
+1 MGQYVDFYCEN
-15 EAKEMKKIC
+15 ENKELKKIV
-24 NKYMVK
+24 NQILAMRFAWIPQKDY
-30 FGGISEMDHD
+30 D
-40 DFYSRVGWDI
+40 DFYSIASMVVWDCEQ
-50 SKAKKRYDSSKGK
+50 KFDGKKVKTNKFK
-63 SFKDYIHGVIR
+63 SFVSTCIHNKI
-74 FSVCKEM
+74 KTHITYM
-81 SRRNRGKRQMT
+81 NRDKRM
-92 VEKEVVDENGNVT
+92 VKDENGN
-105 TEKEYIP
+105 P
-112 NVSLDAPIIEEDNS
+112 LHNSSLDAPISDEDNS
-126 TIGDYLS
+126 TLGDYI
-133 VKCNIEDDIIGDSND
+133 NDDFCVEEEVIGDSSER
-148 IVENC
+148 VECC
-153 LNCLPITQRK
+153 LNSLSNIQRK

-171 TPVEEIKGKLNLSNS
+171 ISVEEVKQQLNLSNS
-186 EYENHMKAI
+186 EYESHMKAI
-195 MENRAIIDFKT
+195 KENRTVIDFKA
-206 KRNKNTKKAEV
+206 KRSKNTRKAEV
-217 KIMNKTVNEETI
+217 KIMSKTVNEETI

-343 YKKRITDDDGNIK
+343 YKKRVVDENGNIK
-356 VVEEIFDIV
+356 VVEELFDIV
-365 GKKYEDLP
+365 GKKYKDLP

-394 SEMIDYHIRNYNSH
+394 AEMIDYHIRNYNSH
-408 TAMNKVQYGATN
+408 TAMNKVQYSATN
-420 ASNVTVGNIKSLSQ
+420 ASNVTVGNIKELSQ

-440 NIVKTNGKNIKDG
+440 DIVKINNKNVKDG

-461 AIMATYFLDDWK
+461 AIMTTYFLDEWK

-478 VFVFLDEKSTTEQFE
+478 VFVFLDENSTTEQFE
-493 CLKEHLDRLVEMIK
+493 TLKKHLDRLVEMIG

-529 FTKLGLDD
+529 FTKLGIDD
-537 SKFVNFMRSFVKEIH
+537 SKFVDFMRSFVKEIH

-560 FVNNIYKSRQSRDK
+560 FVKNIYKSRQSRDK

-579 KIDGLYNLLLE
+579 KIDGLYDLLLE

-603 YKEFLKANV
+603 YKEFLKSNV
-612 EDVIDENDIEMIQIA
+612 EDIVDDNDIEMVQIS
-627 ANEASEELDENS
+627 ANEASEELEEDS

-648 AWLAIVGIAFREDEE
+648 AWLAIVGLAFRKDME
-663 DKLKEWLPIYISNNQ
+663 DKLREWLPIYVKTNQ

-690 KESFETYLQKGMV
+690 KQSFETYLQKG
-703 A
+703 AIA

>member
-1 MSEVDATIEWLFAN
+1 MGQYVDFYCGN
-15 EAKEMKKIC
+15 ENKELKKIV
-24 NKYMVK
+24 NPILIKNFAWIPQK
-30 FGGISEMDHD
+30 DFD
-40 DFYSRVGWDI
+40 DFYSIASQVVWDCEQKFD
-50 SKAKKRYDSSKGK
+50 SKKVRTKKFK
-63 SFKDYIHGVIR
+63 SFVSTCIHNKIKTHITYMNRDKRMMKD
-74 FSVCKEM
+74 E
-81 SRRNRGKRQMT
+81 
-92 VEKEVVDENGNVT
+92 DGNPL
-105 TEKEYIP
+105 Y
-112 NVSLDAPIIEEDNS
+112 NVSLDTPISEEDNS
-126 TIGDYLS
+126 TISDYLS
-133 VKCNIEDDIIGDSND
+133 AKCNIEDDIIGDSND

-163 IIELKMEG
+163 IIEFKMEG
-171 TPVEEIKGKLNLSNS
+171 VPVEEIKEKLNLSNS

-195 MENRAIIDFKT
+195 MENKAIIDFKT

-272 PFMWSEEQINK
+272 PFMWDEEQINK

-356 VVEEIFDIV
+356 VVEEIFDII

-373 EFLQKRFDNFNV
+373 EFLQKRFDNFNI

-408 TAMNKVQYGATN
+408 KAMNKVQYGATN

-440 NIVKTNGKNIKDG
+440 NIVKTNSKNIKDG

-461 AIMATYFLDDWK
+461 TIMTTYFLDDWK

-478 VFVFLDEKSTTEQFE
+478 VFVFLDKNSTSEQFE
-493 CLKEHLDRLVEMIK
+493 CLKEHLDRLTEMIK
-507 DNSLKELFTTGN
+507 DNSLNELFTTGN

-537 SKFVNFMRSFVKEIH
+537 NKFIDFMRKFKNDLHMEETTNFI
-552 KKDEDATE
+552 KD
-560 FVNNIYKSRQSRDK
+560 IYKSRQSRDK
-574 AVIVG
+574 AIIVG
-579 KIDGLYNLLLE
+579 KIEGLYELLLDY
-590 FLHISKEDAEEVD
+590 LDIKKEDTEEID

-612 EDVIDENDIEMIQIA
+612 EDIVDEDDIEMIQIS

-648 AWLAIVGIAFREDEE
+648 SYLAIVGVAFRKDEE
-663 DKLKEWLPIYISNNQ
+663 DKLKEWLPIYIRNNK
-678 FIRNQQKAFLHM
+678 FIRNQHQAFLHM

>member
-1 MSEVDATIEWLFAN
+1 MGQYVDFYCDN
-15 EAKEMKKIC
+15 ENKELKKIV
-24 NKYMVK
+24 NPILMRRFAWIPKKDY
-30 FGGISEMDHD
+30 D
-40 DFYSRVGWDI
+40 DFYSIASEVVWDCEQ
-50 SKAKKRYDSSKGK
+50 KFDGKKVKTKKFK
-63 SFKDYIHGVIR
+63 SFVSTCIHNKVKSLITH
-74 FSVCKEM
+74 M
-81 SRRNRGKRQMT
+81 NRDKRM
-92 VEKEVVDENGNVT
+92 VKDENGN
-105 TEKEYIP
+105 P
-112 NVSLDAPIIEEDNS
+112 LHNSSLDAPINDEDNA
-126 TIGDYLS
+126 TLGDYIDGEFC
-133 VKCNIEDDIIGDSND
+133 VEDEVLGDSNER
-148 IVENC
+148 VECC
-153 LNCLPITQRK
+153 LDALPNTQRK
-163 IIELKMEG
+163 IIELKMRG
-171 TPVEEIKGKLNLSNS
+171 ISVEEVKQHLNLSNS

-195 MENRAIIDFKT
+195 KENRTVIDFKA
-206 KRNKNTKKAEV
+206 KRNKNTKKAEA
-217 KIMNKTVNEETI
+217 KIMRKTVNEEAI

-241 RDNNTLGSLLDDISD
+241 RDNNTLGSLLDDMSD

-293 IPEIIVCEQ
+293 IPEIIICEQ

-343 YKKRITDDDGNIK
+343 YKKRVVDENGNIK
-356 VVEEIFDIV
+356 VVEELFDIV

-408 TAMNKVQYGATN
+408 TAMNKVQYSATN
-420 ASNVTVGNIKSLSQ
+420 ASNVTVGNIKELSQ

-440 NIVKTNGKNIKDG
+440 DIVKINNKNIKDG

-461 AIMATYFLDDWK
+461 AIMTINFLDDWK

-478 VFVFLDEKSTTEQFE
+478 VFVFLDENATTEQFNR
-493 CLKEHLDRLVEMIK
+493 LKGHLDRLVKVIG
-507 DNSLKELFTTGN
+507 NSSLKELFTTGN
-519 THIWLAVYDK
+519 THIWLTVYDK

-537 SKFVNFMRSFVKEIH
+537 SKFVDFMKHFMNELHKEETTDFI
-552 KKDEDATE
+552 KN
-560 FVNNIYKSRQSRDK
+560 VYKSRQSRDK

-579 KIDGLYNLLLE
+579 KIDGLYELLCE
-590 FLHISKEDAEEVD
+590 FLHINKEDVEEID
-603 YKEFLKANV
+603 YKEFVKANV
-612 EDVIDENDIEMIQIA
+612 EDIIDSDIEEIQMV
-627 ANEASEELDENS
+627 ANNVSEEVDEDS
-639 WMLSEQNYP
+639 WMISEQNYP
-648 AWLAIVGIAFREDEE
+648 AYLAIVGVAFRKEE
-663 DKLKEWLPIYISNNQ
+663 EEKLKEWMPIYISSNQ

-690 KESFETYLQKGMV
+690 KESFEIYLQKGAV

>member
-1 MSEVDATIEWLFAN
+1 MNQVDATIEWLFAN
-15 EAKEMKKIC
+15 EAKEMKRIC
-24 NKYMVK
+24 NKEMSK
-30 FGGISEMDHD
+30 FGGIYEMDYD
-40 DFYSRVGWDI
+40 DFYSRVGLDV

-74 FSVCKEM
+74 LSVYKEM
-81 SRRNRGKRQMT
+81 THRNRGKRQMT
-92 VEKEVVDENGNVT
+92 IKKEVVDQNGNVT
-105 TEKEYIP
+105 NEKEYIP
-112 NVSLDAPIIEEDNS
+112 NISLDAPISEEDNS

-133 VKCNIEDDIIGDSND
+133 AKYNIEDDIIGDNDD

-163 IIELKMEG
+163 IIELKMEDI
-171 TPVEEIKGKLNLSNS
+171 PVEDIKQKLNLSNS
-186 EYENHMKAI
+186 EYENHMKSI
-195 MENRAIIDFKT
+195 MENKAIIDFKT
-206 KRNKNTKKAEV
+206 KRNKNTKKSEV
-217 KIMNKTVNEETI
+217 KIMNKTVNDETI

-272 PFMWSEEQINK
+272 PFMWNEEQINK

-343 YKKRITDDDGNIK
+343 YKKRVTDDDGNIK
-356 VVEEIFDIV
+356 VVEEIFDVV

-420 ASNVTVGNIKSLSQ
+420 ASNVVVGNIKSLSQ

-440 NIVKTNGKNIKDG
+440 NIVKTNSKNIKDG

-461 AIMATYFLDDWK
+461 TIMTTYFLDDWK

-478 VFVFLDEKSTTEQFE
+478 VFVFLDKNSTTEHFE
-493 CLKEHLDRLVEMIK
+493 CLKEHLDRLAEIIK
-507 DNSLKELFTTGN
+507 DNSLNELFTTGN

-537 SKFVNFMRSFVKEIH
+537 NKFIDFMRKFKNDLHMEQTTNFI
-552 KKDEDATE
+552 KD
-560 FVNNIYKSRQSRDK
+560 IYKSRQSRDK
-574 AVIVG
+574 AIIVG
-579 KIDGLYNLLLE
+579 KIEGLYELLLDY
-590 FLHISKEDAEEVD
+590 LDIKKEDTEEVD

-612 EDVIDENDIEMIQIA
+612 EDVVDEDDIEMIQIS

-648 AWLAIVGIAFREDEE
+648 SYLAIVGVAFRKDEE
-663 DKLKEWLPIYISNNQ
+663 DKLKEWLPIYIRNNQ

>member
-1 MSEVDATIEWLFAN
+1 MGQYVDFYCDN
-15 EAKEMKKIC
+15 ENRELKKI
-24 NKYMVK
+24 VK
-30 FGGISEMDHD
+30 PILERRFAWIPQMEYD
-40 DFYSRVGWDI
+40 DFYSIASMVVWDCEQ
-50 SKAKKRYDSSKGK
+50 KFDEGKVKTKKFK
-63 SFKDYIHGVIR
+63 SFVSTCIHNKIKTHITYMNRDKRMAKDN
-74 FSVCKEM
+74 E
-81 SRRNRGKRQMT
+81 
-92 VEKEVVDENGNVT
+92 GNLLH
-105 TEKEYIP
+105 
-112 NVSLDAPIIEEDNS
+112 NSSLDAPISDEDNS
-126 TIGDYLS
+126 TIGDYIDGEFC
-133 VKCNIEDDIIGDSND
+133 VEEEVIGDSNER
-148 IVENC
+148 VECC
-153 LNCLPITQRK
+153 LESLSSIQRK

-171 TPVEEIKGKLNLSNS
+171 ISVEEVKQQLNLSNS
-186 EYENHMKAI
+186 EYESHMKSI
-195 MENRAIIDFKT
+195 KENRTIIDFKA
-206 KRNKNTKKAEV
+206 KRSKNTKKAEV
-217 KIMNKTVNEETI
+217 KIMGKTVNEEVI

-302 IVDGQKISFLID
+302 IVSGQKISFLID

-343 YKKRITDDDGNIK
+343 YKKRVVDENGNIR
-356 VVEEIFDIV
+356 VVEELFDIV

-373 EFLQKRFDNFNV
+373 EFLQKRFDNFNI

-394 SEMIDYHIRNYNSH
+394 AEIIDYHIRNYNSH
-408 TAMNKVQYGATN
+408 TAMNKVQYSATN
-420 ASNVTVGNIKSLSQ
+420 ASNVIVGNIKELSQ

-440 NIVKTNGKNIKDG
+440 DIVKINNKNVKDG

-461 AIMATYFLDDWK
+461 AIMTTYFLDDWK

-478 VFVFLDEKSTTEQFE
+478 VFMFLDENSTTEQFE
-493 CLKEHLDRLVEMIK
+493 TLKKHLDRLVEMIG

-529 FTKLGLDD
+529 FTKLGVDD
-537 SKFVNFMRSFVKEIH
+537 NKFVDFMRNFVKEIH
-552 KKDEDATE
+552 KKDEDATD
-560 FVNNIYKSRQSRDK
+560 FVKNTYKSRQSRDK
-574 AVIVG
+574 SVIVG
-579 KIDGLYNLLLE
+579 KIDGLYGLLCE
-590 FLHISKEDAEEVD
+590 FLHINKEDVEEIN
-603 YKEFLKANV
+603 YKEFVKANV
-612 EDVIDENDIEMIQIA
+612 EDIIDSDIEEIQMV
-627 ANEASEELDENS
+627 ANSVSEEVDEDS
-639 WMLSEQNYP
+639 WMVSEQNYP
-648 AWLAIVGIAFREDEE
+648 SYLAIVGVAFRKEEE
-663 DKLKEWLPIYISNNQ
+663 DKLKEWLPIYVKANQ

-690 KESFETYLQKGMV
+690 KESFDAFLQKGMV

>member
-1 MSEVDATIEWLFAN
+1 MNQVDATIEWLFAN

-24 NKYMVK
+24 NKEMAK
-30 FGGISEMDHD
+30 FGGIYEMDYH
-40 DFYSRVGWDI
+40 DFYSQVGWDI
-50 SKAKKRYDSSKGK
+50 SKAKERYDSSKGK

-74 FSVCKEM
+74 LSVCKEM
-81 SRRNRGKRQMT
+81 SRRNRGKRQMI
-92 VEKEVVDENGNVT
+92 VENEVVDENGNVT

-112 NVSLDAPIIEEDNS
+112 NVSLDAPISEEDNS

-133 VKCNIEDDIIGDSND
+133 AKCNIEDDIIGDSND

-163 IIELKMEG
+163 IIELKMEEI
-171 TPVEEIKGKLNLSNS
+171 PVEEIKEKLNLSNS

-195 MENRAIIDFKT
+195 MENKAIIDFKT

-272 PFMWSEEQINK
+272 PFMWDEEQINK

-440 NIVKTNGKNIKDG
+440 NIVKTNSKNIKDG

-461 AIMATYFLDDWK
+461 TIMATYFLDDWK

-478 VFVFLDEKSTTEQFE
+478 VFVFLDENSTTEQFE
-493 CLKEHLDRLVEMIK
+493 CLKEHLDRLAEMIK
-507 DNSLKELFTTGN
+507 DNSLNELFTTGN

-537 SKFVNFMRSFVKEIH
+537 NKFIDFMRKFKNDLHMEETTNFI
-552 KKDEDATE
+552 KD
-560 FVNNIYKSRQSRDK
+560 IYKSRQSRDK
-574 AVIVG
+574 AIIVG
-579 KIDGLYNLLLE
+579 KIEGLYELLLDY
-590 FLHISKEDAEEVD
+590 LDIKKEDTEEID
-603 YKEFLKANV
+603 YKEFLKENV
-612 EDVIDENDIEMIQIA
+612 EDVIDEDDIEMIQIS

-648 AWLAIVGIAFREDEE
+648 AYLAIVGLAFRKDIE
-663 DKLKEWLPIYISNNQ
+663 DKLKEWLPIYVKTNQ

-690 KESFETYLQKGMV
+690 KESFETYLKKGMV

>member
-1 MSEVDATIEWLFAN
+1 MGQYVDFYCEN
-15 EAKEMKKIC
+15 ENKELKKIV
-24 NKYMVK
+24 NPILIRRFAWIPQKDY
-30 FGGISEMDHD
+30 D
-40 DFYSRVGWDI
+40 DFYSIASMVVWDCEQ
-50 SKAKKRYDSSKGK
+50 KFDGKKVKTKKFK
-63 SFKDYIHGVIR
+63 SFVSTCIHNKIKTHITYMNRDKRMAKD
-74 FSVCKEM
+74 E
-81 SRRNRGKRQMT
+81 
-92 VEKEVVDENGNVT
+92 DGN
-105 TEKEYIP
+105 P
-112 NVSLDAPIIEEDNS
+112 LQNSSLDAPISDEDNS
-126 TIGDYLS
+126 TIGDYIDGEFC
-133 VKCNIEDDIIGDSND
+133 VEEEVIGDSNER
-148 IVENC
+148 VECC
-153 LNCLPITQRK
+153 LESLSSIQRK

-171 TPVEEIKGKLNLSNS
+171 ISVEEVKQQLNLSNS

-195 MENRAIIDFKT
+195 KENRTVIDFKA
-206 KRNKNTKKAEV
+206 KRSKNTRKAEV
-217 KIMNKTVNEETI
+217 KIMSKTVNEETI

-343 YKKRITDDDGNIK
+343 YKKRVVDENGNIK
-356 VVEEIFDIV
+356 VVEELFDIV

-394 SEMIDYHIRNYNSH
+394 AEMIDYHIRNYNSH
-408 TAMNKVQYGATN
+408 TAMNKVQYSATN
-420 ASNVTVGNIKSLSQ
+420 ASNVTVGNIKELSQ

-440 NIVKTNGKNIKDG
+440 DIVKINNKNVKDG

-461 AIMATYFLDDWK
+461 AIMTTYFLDEWK

-478 VFVFLDEKSTTEQFE
+478 VFMFLDENSTTEQFE
-493 CLKEHLDRLVEMIK
+493 ELKNHLDRLVEMIG

-519 THIWLAVYDK
+519 THIWLAVYNK
-529 FTKLGLDD
+529 FTKLSIDD
-537 SKFVNFMRSFVKEIH
+537 SKFVDFMRSFVKEIH
-552 KKDEDATE
+552 KKDEDATD
-560 FVNNIYKSRQSRDK
+560 FVKNIYKSRQSRDK

-579 KIDGLYNLLLE
+579 KIDGLYDLLLE

-612 EDVIDENDIEMIQIA
+612 EDIVDDDDIEMVQIS
-627 ANEASEELDENS
+627 ANEASEELDESS

-648 AWLAIVGIAFREDEE
+648 AYLAIVGLAFRKEIEDE
-663 DKLKEWLPIYISNNQ
+663 LKEWLPIYEKNNQ
-678 FIRNQQKAFLHM
+678 FIRNQNKAFLHM
-690 KESFETYLQKGMV
+690 KQSFDTYLQKRVM